1 MSMSAQIRTD
11 SSGNIT
17 VHMTGS
23 LDFENTLP
31 LKKELGRLT
40 AENPAST
47 ITIDMLSLDFVGS
60 SGISFFIQTI
70 NNLNEKKSQIQ
81 LSNVKNEFLKV
92 FKVLDANLMD
102 IIVTEF
108 EDDDTE
114 FLSQRFAGRRRTFQ
128 N

>member
-31 LKKELGRLT
+31 LKKELDKLT
-40 AENPAST
+40 SENPAST